1 MQRTSLKRAG
11 LYFAAVLILA
21 AVTAAETTTQDSTE
35 APLVILGAR
44 LVDTSVAGPGEP
56 VTVLV
61 QDQIIHAVAGE
72 VEIPSD
78 ARVIDARGKYL
89 LPGLADMHNHLRS
102 GTFLPGDKPAE
113 ILQQMLPWGIT
124 TVFDPAVHGAAYQLL
139 RDEIGK
145 DPDAYPRVF
154 LTAGLFTA
162 PKGWGRGHQPL
173 SAAEARTVVQSMQ
186 ASGSDAVKLMYDDM
200 SWATTRPFAVLDR
213 AVMAAIIDEAHRL
226 GMKAFVHAPVLELAA
241 EAVEA
246 NVDCLLHGIIS
257 DPVSPEFIESMLEH
271 GTCYMSTLTMFHTN
285 AGYAAWADRLEEF
298 DKYERLDPAILDAF
312 RLPAVQGG
320 TARLDNTAYAA
331 RQLPVLRENLLR
343 VANAGVPIVIGTDTG
358 IPGVLPGI
366 ALQLELVMHVD
377 AGLSPRQALNAA
389 TRNAAAMLD
398 QASVFGSIEPGLAAD
413 ILILDANP
421 LEDIRNIRD
430 IYRVIHAGRVYDP
443 ELAR

>member
-21 AVTAAETTTQDSTE
+21 AVTAAETTTQDSIE

-61 QDQIIHAVAGE
+61 QDQIIHTVASE
-72 VEIPSD
+72 FEIPSD

-162 PKGWGRGHQPL
+162 PKGWGRGHPP
-173 SAAEARTVVQSMQ
+173 
-186 ASGSDAVKLMYDDM
+186 Y
-200 SWATTRPFAVLDR
+200 
-213 AVMAAIIDEAHRL
+213 
-226 GMKAFVHAPVLELAA
+226 
-241 EAVEA
+241 
-246 NVDCLLHGIIS
+246 
-257 DPVSPEFIESMLEH
+257 
-271 GTCYMSTLTMFHTN
+271 
-285 AGYAAWADRLEEF
+285 
-298 DKYERLDPAILDAF
+298 
-312 RLPAVQGG
+312 
-320 TARLDNTAYAA
+320 
-331 RQLPVLRENLLR
+331 
-343 VANAGVPIVIGTDTG
+343 
-358 IPGVLPGI
+358 
-366 ALQLELVMHVD
+366 
-377 AGLSPRQALNAA
+377 
-389 TRNAAAMLD
+389 
-398 QASVFGSIEPGLAAD
+398 
-413 ILILDANP
+413 
-421 LEDIRNIRD
+421 
-430 IYRVIHAGRVYDP
+430 
-443 ELAR
+443 

>member
-1 MQRTSLKRAG
+1 MNHAG
-11 LYFAAVLILA
+11 LFFAALSILA
-21 AVTAAETTTQDSTE
+21 ADATAQDSAE
-35 APLVILGAR
+35 APLAILGAR
-44 LVDTSVAGPGEP
+44 LVDTSGAESGDP
-56 VTVLV
+56 VIVLV
-61 QDQIIHAVAGE
+61 QDQIIQAVAVE
-72 VEIPSD
+72 IEIPSD
-78 ARVIDARGKYL
+78 ARVINAEGKYL

-102 GTFLPGDKPAE
+102 GTFVPGDKPAQ

-124 TVFDPAVHGAAYQLL
+124 TVFDPAVHGSAYQLL
-139 RDEIGK
+139 RDEISK
-145 DPDAYPRVF
+145 DPDSFPRVF
-154 LTAGLFTA
+154 LTDGLFTA
-162 PKGWGRGHQPL
+162 PKGWGRGHEPL
-173 SAAEARTVVQSMQ
+173 SASEARTMVQSMK

-200 SWATTRPFAVLDR
+200 SWATTRPFAVLDP
-213 AVMAAIIDEAHRL
+213 AIMAAIIDEAHRL

-246 NVDCLLHGIIS
+246 DVDCLLHGIIS
-257 DPVSPEFIESMLEH
+257 DPIGPELIESMLEH

-298 DKYERLDPAILDAF
+298 DKYDRLDPAMLEAF

-320 TARLDNTAYAA
+320 TARLDNTAFAA
-331 RQLPVLRENLLR
+331 QQLPVLRANLLR
-343 VANAGVPIVIGTDTG
+343 VAKAGVPIVLGTDTG

-377 AGLSPRQALNAA
+377 AGLSPSQALDGA

-398 QASVFGSIEPGLAAD
+398 QASVFGSIAPGLAAD
-413 ILILDANP
+413 ILIVDANP

-443 ELAR
+443 QLAR

>member
-1 MQRTSLKRAG
+1 LKRAG
-11 LYFAAVLILA
+11 LFFVALSILA
-21 AVTAAETTTQDSTE
+21 ADATAQDSTE
-35 APLVILGAR
+35 APLAIVGAR
-44 LVDTSVAGPGEP
+44 LVDTSVAEPGEP

-61 QDQIIHAVAGE
+61 QDQIIQAVAGGI
-72 VEIPSD
+72 EIPAD

-102 GTFLPGDKPAE
+102 GTFVPGDNPTQ

-124 TVFDPAVHGAAYQLL
+124 TVFDPAVHGSGYQLL
-139 RDEIGK
+139 RDEISK
-145 DPDAYPRVF
+145 DPDSFPRVF
-154 LTAGLFTA
+154 LTNGLFTA
-162 PKGWGRGHQPL
+162 PNGWGRGHQPL

-200 SWATTRPFAVLDR
+200 SWATTRPFAVLDP
-213 AVMAAIIDEAHRL
+213 AIMAAIIDEAHRL

-241 EAVEA
+241 EAVQA

-257 DPVSPEFIESMLEH
+257 EPVSPELIESMLEH

-285 AGYAAWADRLEEF
+285 AGYAAWADRLEDF
-298 DKYERLDPAILDAF
+298 DKHDRLAPAILDAF
-312 RLPAVQGG
+312 RLPAVQRG
-320 TARLDNTAYAA
+320 TARLDNTAFAA
-331 RQLPVLRENLLR
+331 QQLPVLRENLLR
-343 VANAGVPIVIGTDTG
+343 VANAGVPIVLGTDTG

-377 AGLSPRQALNAA
+377 AGLSSRQALDAA

-398 QASVFGSIEPGLAAD
+398 QTRVFGSIEPGLAAD

-421 LEDIRNIRD
+421 LDDIRNIRE

-443 ELAR
+443 KLAR

>member
-1 MQRTSLKRAG
+1 MKRAG
-11 LYFAAVLILA
+11 LFFVALSILA
-21 AVTAAETTTQDSTE
+21 ADATAQDSTE
-35 APLVILGAR
+35 APLAIVGAR
-44 LVDTSVAGPGEP
+44 LVDTSVAEPGEP

-61 QDQIIHAVAGE
+61 QDQIIQAVAGGI
-72 VEIPSD
+72 EIPAD

-102 GTFLPGDKPAE
+102 GTFVPGDNPTQ

-124 TVFDPAVHGAAYQLL
+124 TVFDPAVHGSGYQLL
-139 RDEIGK
+139 RDEISK
-145 DPDAYPRVF
+145 DPDSFPRVF
-154 LTAGLFTA
+154 LTNGLFTA
-162 PKGWGRGHQPL
+162 PNGWGRGHQPL

-200 SWATTRPFAVLDR
+200 SWATTRPFAVLDP
-213 AVMAAIIDEAHRL
+213 AIMAAIIDEAHRL

-241 EAVEA
+241 EAVQA

-257 DPVSPEFIESMLEH
+257 EPVSPELIESMLEH

-285 AGYAAWADRLEEF
+285 AGYAAWADRLEDF
-298 DKYERLDPAILDAF
+298 DKHDRLAPAILDAF
-312 RLPAVQGG
+312 RLPAVQRG
-320 TARLDNTAYAA
+320 TARLDNTAFAA
-331 RQLPVLRENLLR
+331 QQLPVLRENLVR
-343 VANAGVPIVIGTDTG
+343 VANAGVPIVLGTDTG

-377 AGLSPRQALNAA
+377 AGLSSRQALDAA

-398 QASVFGSIEPGLAAD
+398 QTSVFGSIEPGLAAD

-421 LEDIRNIRD
+421 LDDIRNIRE

-443 ELAR
+443 KLAR